1 MVDDKYLTSP
11 GDVAVSGPDST
22 IIEGWTA
29 WTKGVHEH
37 GCHIIAQ
44 L

>member
-1 MVDDKYLTSP
+1 MVDEKYLGSP
-11 GDVAVSGPDST
+11 GDVAVSGPDAA
-22 IIEGWTA
+22 IVEGWMA

-37 GCHIIAQ
+37 GCRIIAQ